1 MARALV
7 TGAAE
12 GAGAALALA
21 LAARGHALALPAEAQ
36 ATAAAARALGARVTL
51 LPEGVNLVDAASAAF
66 GGPLDLLIL
75 GAACEAEPAD
85 WAAPLGPGLAE
96 PAALL
101 QAFAAQAPEP
111 LSVGRDL
118 QTRALALL
126 VLVAR
131 DLSPMAAP
139 GAAMVAQGRLALCRA
154 AAQTLAPRLR
164 VNAIGLGAARPDPAP
179 NHAAWGPAQPIS
191 TSSDADAEVAA
202 ALAYMLDSVAVTGQF
217 LCLGNEVFPA

>member
-36 ATAAAARALGARVTL
+36 ATAAAARSLGARVAA
-51 LPEGVNLVDAASAAF
+51 LPTRANPVDAAAEAL

-75 GAACEAEPAD
+75 GPACEAEPAS
-85 WAAPLGPGLAE
+85 WAAPLAPGLAE

-101 QAFAAQAPEP
+101 QAFAAQAQEP
-111 LSVGRDL
+111 LIVGRDL
-118 QTRALALL
+118 QPRALAVL

-154 AAQTLAPRLR
+154 AAQTLAPRVR
-164 VNAIGLGAARPDPAP
+164 VNAVGLGAARPEPAP

-191 TSSDADAEVAA
+191 APPDAEAEISAALGYLLDAA
-202 ALAYMLDSVAVTGQF
+202 AVSGQF
-217 LCLGNEVFPA
+217 LCLGDGVFPA